1 MRSYLRHHAMPV
13 FVAIPLAAVGLR
25 ANVTGAEP
33 RLTGAPGDSNCTE
46 CHAGTLNP
54 SGGGVQ
60 IILPGPNTYTP
71 GVKQHIVVQVSD
83 AAQRRWGF
91 EFTARLASNLSN
103 GQAGSLASTD
113 SFTQV
118 ECENGRRAPCSSG
131 SVVQF
136 ITHTLSGT
144 RAGTTGSV
152 KFEFDWTPPD
162 TDMGNIRFYAAGNA
176 ANGNNQNSGDHIY
189 TTSVELTSAAAA
201 PKPTINAGHGV
212 VNAASL
218 ADGIAPNTWVTVNG
232 ANLAT
237 TTRTWTTD
245 EIAGGAL
252 PQSLD
257 KVSVTINNKPAY
269 VQYVS
274 PTKIN
279 VLSPAD
285 SAVGPVEVK
294 VTSNEVASDPVVVEL
309 RPLAPAFFTMDGKYA
324 ATSTGENTLL
334 EKNEKFY
341 ASGDA
346 PAAFQAGDTITLYG
360 TGFGLT
366 DPVLPEG
373 AMAVDPV
380 SITSALNITVGG
392 VQAAVASAGLVPGL
406 PLIYRFSIVIPG
418 GLAAGDQPVAANMD
432 SVSSPAGE
440 TCCFLSIRQPQP
452 DEPTIPSESPAAAG
466 VWRGR

>member
-1 MRSYLRHHAMPV
+1 MRSYLRHHVMAV

-25 ANVTGAEP
+25 ADVNGADP

-46 CHAGTLNP
+46 CHAGTLN
-54 SGGGVQ
+54 SSAGGVQ

-83 AAQRRWGF
+83 PAQRRWGF
-91 EFTARLASNLSN
+91 EFSARLASNLSN

-118 ECENGRRAPCSSG
+118 KCDNGRRAPCSSAT
-131 SVVQF
+131 VVQF

-152 KFEFDWTPPD
+152 NFEFDWTPPD

-189 TTSVELTSAAAA
+189 TTTVELTPAAAT
-201 PKPTINAGHGV
+201 PKPTINAEHGV

-218 ADGIAPNTWVTVNG
+218 TDGIAPNSWVTING

-245 EIAGGAL
+245 EIAGGTL

-279 VLSPAD
+279 VLSPLD
-285 SAVGPVEVK
+285 DAVGPVEVK
-294 VTSNEVASDPVVVEL
+294 VTSNDVASDPVVVEL
-309 RPLAPAFFTMDGKYA
+309 RPLAPAFFTADGKYV
-324 ATSTGENTLL
+324 ATSTGENALL
-334 EKNEKFY
+334 DKNEKFY
-341 ASGDA
+341 ASADT
-346 PAAFQAGDTITLYG
+346 PAAFQAGDTVTLYG
-360 TGFGLT
+360 TGFGPT
-366 DPVLPEG
+366 DPVLPDG
-373 AMAVDPV
+373 VMAVDPV
-380 SITSALNITVGG
+380 NITSALNITVGG
-392 VQAAVASAGLVPGL
+392 VPATVTSAGFVPGL
-406 PLIYRFSIVIPG
+406 PLIYQFSIVIPDG
-418 GLAAGDQPVAANMD
+418 SAEGDQQVVANMD

-452 DEPTIPSESPAAAG
+452 AEPTAPSETPAAAG
-466 VWRGR
+466 SWRGR

>member
-1 MRSYLRHHAMPV
+1 
-13 FVAIPLAAVGLR
+13 
-25 ANVTGAEP
+25 
-33 RLTGAPGDSNCTE
+33 
-46 CHAGTLNP
+46 
-54 SGGGVQ
+54 
-60 IILPGPNTYTP
+60 
-71 GVKQHIVVQVSD
+71 VKQHIVVQVSD
-83 AAQRRWGF
+83 PAQRRWGF
-91 EFTARLASNLSN
+91 EFSARLASNLSN

-118 ECENGRRAPCSSG
+118 KCDNGRRAPCSSAT
-131 SVVQF
+131 VVQF

-152 KFEFDWTPPD
+152 NFEFDWTPPD

-189 TTSVELTSAAAA
+189 TTTVELTPAAAT
-201 PKPTINAGHGV
+201 PKPTINAEHGV

-218 ADGIAPNTWVTVNG
+218 TDGIAPNSWVTING

-245 EIAGGAL
+245 EIAGGTL

-279 VLSPAD
+279 VLSPLD
-285 SAVGPVEVK
+285 DAVGPVEVK
-294 VTSNEVASDPVVVEL
+294 VTSNDVASDPVVVEL
-309 RPLAPAFFTMDGKYA
+309 RPLAPAFFTADGKYV
-324 ATSTGENTLL
+324 ATSTGENALL
-334 EKNEKFY
+334 DKNEKFY
-341 ASGDA
+341 ASADT
-346 PAAFQAGDTITLYG
+346 PAAFQAGDTVTLYG
-360 TGFGLT
+360 TGFGPT
-366 DPVLPEG
+366 DPVLPDG
-373 AMAVDPV
+373 VMAVDPV
-380 SITSALNITVGG
+380 NITSALNITVGG
-392 VQAAVASAGLVPGL
+392 VPATVTSAGFVPGL
-406 PLIYRFSIVIPG
+406 PLIYQFSIVIPDG
-418 GLAAGDQPVAANMD
+418 SAEGDQQVVANMD

-452 DEPTIPSESPAAAG
+452 AEPTAPSETPAAAG
-466 VWRGR
+466 SWRGR